1 MQKPRRLYVILAV
14 AILLAILTG
23 AIAVNWYISQNSY
36 GPGPVD
42 MEVTLDKPFYLQNE
56 NVTISIYVT
65 NPQDWPVPKPSY
77 QWHRIEKDGIGYD
90 GYGLH
95 IDYAAD
101 SIPTFPAH
109 TRTLYTTIVW
119 DQKTTGMA
127 SNQTFANPGNYTLT
141 VTLTGYGYD
150 VNSGNLTIQIRPTP

>member
-1 MQKPRRLYVILAV
+1 MKSKRFYAVLAV
-14 AILLAILTG
+14 AILLVILTG

-36 GPGPVD
+36 GPGPVE
-42 MEVTLDKPFYLQNE
+42 MEVTLDKPFYVQNE
-56 NVTISIYVT
+56 NVTILIYVT

-77 QWHRIEKDGIGYD
+77 QWYRIERGGIGYD

-95 IDYAAD
+95 IDVAANQ
-101 SIPTFPAH
+101 IPSFPAH
-109 TRTLYTTIVW
+109 TKTLYTTIVW

-127 SNQTFANPGNYTLT
+127 SNRTFVDPGIYTLT

-150 VNSGNLTIQIRPTP
+150 ANSGNITIPIYPNP